1 MPVSVQEAR
10 TVRLVILGAARV
22 GKTALIRRF
31 LHDHF
36 EPRHTCTVE
45 ELHLLECGT
54 ESGARVRLQILD
66 TSGSYSFP
74 AMRALSIRGGDAFA
88 LVYSADE
95 PDTLTE
101 VRRLRQEILEVR
113 GERFTPLTVVANKAD
128 LKESAHGVTS
138 LVEEDLKE
146 SAHGVTSLVEEEWSA
161 GFVEASARTGEN
173 VLAVFRDLLS
183 RADVPSPA
191 LQRRGDTV
199 RKDSARRKKPPF
211 KKSNSCS
218 IS

>member
-113 GERFTPLTVVANKAD
+113 GERFSPLTVVANKA
-128 LKESAHGVTS
+128 
-138 LVEEDLKE
+138 DLKE

-191 LQRRGDTV
+191 LQRRGGTV

-211 KKSNSCS
+211 KKSDSCS